1 MATELK
7 PENRLSPEELSEQ
20 LKKRYNQDSAIKF
33 VSPLTKL
40 SNEIYGRKGKF
51 LPVLTAGISG
61 IKQREDKIKTP
72 PTKSKKHPEKHRKKK
87 NVIFCARYDPTDYI
101 APLKLSLFFLC
112 IVCFFLLITGAKGII
127 LCLALLLTSAV
138 LFCFIMERGNKNI
151 EYIAGDREFMEM
163 KNFSVIT
170 RIPWDSITS
179 FGYRTSDNK
188 YIVEGMVE
196 GDGKHIIFGKNVEN
210 WEKLKNTI
218 EQRSSLPCMSIED
231 KNIYAGEN

>member
-1 MATELK
+1 MKLGSPGYAPPEQYRGESSVKSDVYSLGVTLHELLTLQDPSLNIHSLPPVKSLNGSVSDELCNIIQMATELK

-138 LFCFIMERGNKNI
+138 LFCFIMERG
-151 EYIAGDREFMEM
+151 
-163 KNFSVIT
+163 
-170 RIPWDSITS
+170 
-179 FGYRTSDNK
+179 
-188 YIVEGMVE
+188 
-196 GDGKHIIFGKNVEN
+196 
-210 WEKLKNTI
+210 
-218 EQRSSLPCMSIED
+218 
-231 KNIYAGEN
+231 